1 MIQAEDEIKKVL
13 RRVDYSFNKNCH
25 KDLCKIY
32 KLTNLANSIKHIFNK
47 CITNS
52 VYVWYGYIKQKFI
65 ENNNEF

>member
-32 KLTNLANSIKHIFNK
+32 KLTNLANFIEHIYKK
-47 CITNS
+47 CITS
-52 VYVWYGYIKQKFI
+52 VTVFMYGII
-65 ENNNEF
+65 I